1 MRVENVLKMWK
12 LIVRYDQIKNTF
24 TLYRIIYIY
33 IYKKQKSCFFRHFNA
48 EMLLRLL
55 RPDDPDTLQYILYS
69 PANLLEQ

>member
-33 IYKKQKSCFFRHFNA
+33 IKNKSHVFLDILMQKC
-48 EMLLRLL
+48 
-55 RPDDPDTLQYILYS
+55 Y
-69 PANLLEQ
+69 